1 MLARAK
7 RKRESSSDAPSG
19 STFSAPSVK
28 VVAKEGE
35 KQLPA
40 PALSAGISARLR
52 MRTPVVNVN
61 THDVSLPPNFLT
73 NEGLANGIWPDVE
86 KLLFLLQKNI

>member
-1 MLARAK
+1 M
-7 RKRESSSDAPSG
+7 
-19 STFSAPSVK
+19 K

-52 MRTPVVNVN
+52 TRTPVVNVN

-73 NEGLANGIWPDVE
+73 NEGLANGIWPDAE
-86 KLLFLLQKNI
+86 KLLFPAAKEHLDALGTEAINAQSAQLSLQV